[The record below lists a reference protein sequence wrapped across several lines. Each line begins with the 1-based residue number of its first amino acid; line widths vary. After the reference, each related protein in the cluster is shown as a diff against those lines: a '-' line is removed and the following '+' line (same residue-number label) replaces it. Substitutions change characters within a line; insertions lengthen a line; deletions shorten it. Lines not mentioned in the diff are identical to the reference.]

1 MRLLS
6 TFILFSGALFAQPEW
21 LPLKEGNTWTYQERR
36 GTTSFTIRVGSQ
48 AFIGNEIYH
57 RLTGYTPQPVWVRY
71 HDDGDLYYRNEEFE
85 RDELLISFEPLENA
99 YWNVPLRECEQG
111 GQTQTKREAVN
122 GPAGAFPSALAIKYL
137 TFGCADVGLLE
148 EKYAANI
155 GLIERIEQS
164 IAGPRVYELTLARV
178 GSLTLRSGAWGSFT
192 VSVQRP
198 FGAAG
203 LRAALELR
211 VSGPEAVN
219 LRFTTSQDFDVI
231 VRTQDGRPVWR
242 WSDGQFFLQVL
253 RAETTL
259 GKQWDVEIP
268 QLPAGKYEVEA
279 WVLSGPGQR
288 DFAAVAPIEIP
299 EVTIQ

>member
-6 TFILFSGALFAQPEW
+6 TLILFSSALLAQPEW
-21 LPLKEGNTWTYQERR
+21 LPLKDGNTWTYQERR
-36 GTTSFTIRVGSQ
+36 GTTSFTIRVGTQ

-57 RLTGYTPQPVWVRY
+57 RLTGYTAQPVWVRY
-71 HDDGDLYYRNEEFE
+71 HEDGDLYFRNEDLD
-85 RDELLISFEPLENA
+85 RDERLTSFDPAEQP
-99 YWNVPLRECEQG
+99 YWNAPLRTCEQG
-111 GQTQTKREAVN
+111 GQTQEKREAYR
-122 GPAGAFPSALAIKYL
+122 GPVGEIPSALVIKYI
-137 TFGCADVGLLE
+137 TYGCADAGSLE
-148 EKYAANI
+148 EKFAANI
-155 GLIERIEQS
+155 GMIERTEQT
-164 IAGPRVYELTLARV
+164 IAGPRTYELVLARV
-178 GSLTLRSGAWGSFT
+178 GSLTMRSGAWGSFT

-219 LRFTTSQDFDVI
+219 LRFNTSQDFDVV
-231 VRTQDGRPVWR
+231 VRTQEGREVWR

-259 GKQWDVEIP
+259 GKQWEVEIP

-279 WVLSGPGQR
+279 WVVSGPSQR

-299 EVTIQ
+299 EVEIQ